1 MALVETCLASN
12 EGCARSTK
20 VAREVP
26 GVCMKA
32 RGCTQSARG
41 VREGTERMS
50 IVARDEGKIRRSWRT
65 SGKQIRWVSE
75 KSQRKLCPLRSGSR
89 RAKAREKADEFD
101 VHRLQNDLR
110 EMPGVPKRSEKILS
124 ADDDD

>member
-32 RGCTQSARG
+32 QGCTRSARG

-50 IVARDEGKIRRSWRT
+50 IVARDEGKIGRRWRT
-65 SGKQIRWVSE
+65 SGKQIQWVSKE
-75 KSQRKLCPLRSGSR
+75 SQRKLFLLGSGSR
-89 RAKAREKADEFD
+89 RAKVREKADEFD
-101 VHRLQNDLR
+101 VHKLQNDLR
-110 EMPGVPKRSEKILS
+110 EMPGVQRRSEKRQKC
-124 ADDDD
+124 